1 MISPWGKTTFRS
13 TLAPSGSGLG
23 GIGRRANHYLRRS
36 RMRWS
41 DCRSWHSSLFTGT
54 KCIVGRPARLDDRL
68 RVRRVV
74 LGSAHERSDEV
85 GGDQAH
91 HPPGL
96 LKHAPPMMSAA
107 AGLHS

>member
-1 MISPWGKTTFRS
+1 MDQAVADAVERLQI
-13 TLAPSGSGLG
+13 LALEALHRHEVHRRPT
-23 GIGRRANHYLRRS
+23 GRLE
-36 RMRWS
+36 
-41 DCRSWHSSLFTGT
+41 
-54 KCIVGRPARLDDRL
+54 DRL

-85 GGDQAH
+85 GVDQAH

-107 AGLHS
+107 AGLHSDDLRIEPIDGRHQLQAADLP